1 MNIKLFMC
9 FHNSFGTVPPLYI
22 PIQCGAANTTAAVGA
37 VADNTGDNISEKNRE
52 YCELT
57 AHYHAWKNVSADYY
71 GFCHYRRFLGADIK
85 TRYPYIVK
93 GSMADKERDR
103 LLGSEIYWLDMIPQ
117 YDMIVPRS
125 EDMGLPVFE
134 HYTTAAHHYKEDLE
148 LFLQIMRERAP
159 QLNESASE
167 YLAQDRQYFCNMF
180 IMKKE
185 FFDEYCSILFPVLE
199 EFDAKK
205 KRHGDFQSDRTD
217 GYLGEIFTGIFIRY
231 CYRRGA
237 VIRELPRID
246 VDCSAKKRA
255 GYLLLP
261 PESKRRFFAK
271 KIVKKMK
278 GN

>member
-9 FHNSFGTVPPLYI
+9 FHNSYGTVPPLYI
-22 PIQCGAANTTAAVGA
+22 PIQCGAANTTVAAGA

-85 TRYPYIVK
+85 ARYPYIVK
-93 GSMADKERDR
+93 GSMSDKERDR
-103 LLGSEIYWLDMIPQ
+103 LLGSESYWLDMIPQ

-148 LFLQIMRERAP
+148 LFLQIMKERAP

-231 CYRRGA
+231 CYRRGT

-246 VDCSAKKRA
+246 VNCSAKKRA